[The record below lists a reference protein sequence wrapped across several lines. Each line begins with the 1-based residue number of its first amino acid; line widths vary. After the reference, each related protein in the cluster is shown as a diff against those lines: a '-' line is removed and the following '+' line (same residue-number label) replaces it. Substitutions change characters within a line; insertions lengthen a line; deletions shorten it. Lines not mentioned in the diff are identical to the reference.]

1 MYSLK
6 KRKAF
11 KQAITSVYNKN
22 ISLTAHIQPS
32 KGLSQ
37 RWQSFFTLE
46 IYMADKDKE
55 SLEKEYQIYKYNELL
70 DRYNKLK
77 EKYINVWIELD
88 ELKRK

>member
-1 MYSLK
+1 
-6 KRKAF
+6 
-11 KQAITSVYNKN
+11 
-22 ISLTAHIQPS
+22 
-32 KGLSQ
+32 
-37 RWQSFFTLE
+37 
-46 IYMADKDKE
+46 MADKDKE